1 MNTMEILD
9 GVQHLIE
16 TEELKKQ
23 LDKVI
28 VEGQELTWLGLTAE
42 LLPIV
47 ISSVEN
53 GKVQITSTEKANLV
67 GKIILPLIKDKLP
80 FYLKPFASML
90 IKYFI
95 DIVVTALNKLFSHDW
110 GEKIKN
116 LFKKEKKEEKK

>member
-1 MNTMEILD
+1 MTTMEILD
-9 GVQHLIE
+9 GVQGLLE

-42 LLPIV
+42 ILPIV

-53 GKVQITSTEKANLV
+53 GKVQITSSEKANLV
-67 GKIILPLIKDKLP
+67 SKIVLPLIKDKLP
-80 FYLKPFASML
+80 FYLKPFASTI

-95 DIVVTALNKLFSHDW
+95 DIVITALNKLFSHNWKD
-110 GEKIKN
+110 KIKN
-116 LFKKEKKEEKK
+116 LFKKEKKENE